1 MMTNKTQ
8 DDIIEQ
14 AAKMLQEEIDWE
26 ILAGTFVQSGWTM
39 IDLPRFHS
47 NKEAIDVADW
57 IETTCK
63 GKHMK
68 RGKTFVFEK
77 KQDAEWFVL
86 RWQ

>member
-1 MMTNKTQ
+1 M
-8 DDIIEQ
+8 
-14 AAKMLQEEIDWE
+14 
-26 ILAGTFVQSGWTM
+26 F
-39 IDLPRFHS
+39 DLPSFHS